1 MPWTAVRTAK
11 CYGSVRFA
19 IAQQLVY
26 HAITVPTA
34 VRNRVTKTM
43 SVAPLLGERSAN
55 WAASWATE
63 KDERLLVAER
73 VSSCPLHKSSANC
86 SVSCRPPMKTFM

>member
-34 VRNRVTKTM
+34 VRNTVTKTM
-43 SVAPLLGERSAN
+43 SVALLLGERSAN

-63 KDERLLVAER
+63 KDERLLVAEPSF
-73 VSSCPLHKSSANC
+73 VLLIAQEQCKLLC
-86 SVSCRPPMKTFM
+86 LM